1 MPDDILI
8 SELSLAPAIDDGAVF
23 PFSQDNG
30 GTDATFK
37 APMSQMAGKIA
48 ETTTYANLQTT
59 SKTLVGAINEA
70 AQSGGSAELIGTASG
85 SIATFNDGGNGIPLK
100 SCEVEIVA
108 TQAGSGTP
116 SPSNVRAISGFGS
129 VKVVVSGV
137 NLFNKNSA
145 NIVDEKYLES
155 DGTEGTWIEFEISDY
170 IPVIGGSNIT
180 ISGGTTS
187 GNDPSVCFYDRSKN
201 FISGI
206 KHSSYNYPHTY
217 TVPNNAFYMRES
229 VRKNSVNTLQI
240 ELGNQAT
247 TYEAYNG
254 TTHTI
259 TLPET
264 IYGGELECVG
274 GSGKK
279 THAYIELGSQD
290 WTLNGTSRFVLT
302 NSIGAK
308 IMSTQQDLADILC
321 TIYPTVKQAD
331 LVGRTTPCIC
341 GLNWGNG
348 VVIYDPN
355 YTDTTTFKTA
365 MSGVYMSYELATLTT
380 FTTTPESIPTLSG
393 VNNIYADSGDVDLE
407 YFNENAD
414 EIFELISVY
423 PYEVS
428 GVLTAGQTSITL
440 SSSLIKSTS
449 TIDVYTS
456 DGTNYNSVS
465 VSDGSVIITFDAQ
478 VSNLGVKVRI
488 S

>member
-70 AQSGGSAELIGTASG
+70 AQSGGSTEIEGSASG
-85 SIATFNDGGNGIPLK
+85 SIATFNDGGNNIPCK
-100 SCEVEIVA
+100 SVTAQIVA

-129 VKVVVSGV
+129 VGV
-137 NLFNKNSA
+137 NVCGINQWDEQWELGTLGWADGSEQPANDYIRAKN
-145 NIVDEKYLES
+145 
-155 DGTEGTWIEFEISDY
+155 Y
-170 IPVIGGSNIT
+170 IPVKPSTTYYIVVGSKGLTVYTYGIDKSFKRRVINGSTSVLLQINADEYFIRFRT
-180 ISGGTTS
+180 ASQTTTYDNDIS
-187 GNDPSVCFYDRSKN
+187 
-201 FISGI
+201 I
-206 KHSSYNYPHTY
+206 NYPSTDTSYH
-217 TVPNNAFYMRES
+217 S
-229 VRKNSVNTLQI
+229 
-240 ELGNQAT
+240 
-247 TYEAYNG
+247 YNG

-279 THAYIELGSQD
+279 SFERVDLS
-290 WTLNGTSRFVLT
+290 TLNWTYISDNLFYADDDLGEYRGVGKLGLCEIYEVVDNVSGAVQVPAT
-302 NSIGAK
+302 NNI
-308 IMSTQQDLADILC
+308 
-321 TIYPTVKQAD
+321 
-331 LVGRTTPCIC
+331 IC
-341 GLNWGNG
+341 GYTSTGNHR
-348 VVIYDPN
+348 IYCRN
-355 YTDTTTFKTA
+355 TSYTDATQLKNS
-365 MSGVYMSYELATLTT
+365 MIGKYLVYKLATPTT

-478 VSNLGVKVRI
+478 VSNLGVKVRV